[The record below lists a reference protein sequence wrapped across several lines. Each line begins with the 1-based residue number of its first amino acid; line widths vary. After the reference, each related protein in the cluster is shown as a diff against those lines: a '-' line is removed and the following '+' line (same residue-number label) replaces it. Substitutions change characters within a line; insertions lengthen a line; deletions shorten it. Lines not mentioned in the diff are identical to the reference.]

1 MDSDLDSLII
11 IIIFIFIGYDLYNY
25 YNTNKTINGYL
36 QSRYNSTTLFLNN
49 LINSTP
55 IPTPIQ
61 KITPTPI
68 QIITPT
74 PIQKITPNTIPKTT
88 PNTIPKTT
96 PNTIPKT
103 TPNTIPKTTPNT
115 IPSLANLYSMD
126 DCILYKKLITL
137 KNSNSLPQGLN
148 VTSATSTNVTTAK
161 FGLGILRNTLYATG
175 LPPNTPKGLNNLTAA
190 CIS

>member
-88 PNTIPKTT
+88 PNTIP
-96 PNTIPKT
+96 
-103 TPNTIPKTTPNT
+103 
-115 IPSLANLYSMD
+115 SLANLYSMD